1 MVGLIGLSIP
11 LGIQAVIQMIS
22 GGILFDTAVLII
34 FLVLLGVAIT
44 GALQVMQIYMVEILQ
59 RRLFAKASF
68 EFAYRLPKIK
78 TDNLAGSYAPEVVNR
93 FFDVII
99 LQKGISKIL
108 VDLTTVILQVFFGLL
123 LLAFYH
129 YSFIVFDLVLIT
141 VAFLVFKYTG
151 KKGLESSL
159 RESSYKYKM
168 VSWLQE
174 IGRNLSTF
182 KMAGAKSNIV
192 LEKTDT
198 FTSKYLSARKVHF
211 KVLLTQ
217 YINILFFKLSIIAAT
232 LILGSFLIVDR
243 QINLGQFV
251 AIEIVIVSILGA
263 IEKIIISVDTVYD
276 TFTAVE
282 KIAKISDY
290 PLEVSGNI
298 IADDYTTSDGL
309 TVTLKDVSYISITG
323 NPILNS
329 VSIDLPAGKVVA
341 LAGKNSY
348 AHDAIVNIISGIYQ
362 NYTGLA
368 EINGISIKN
377 LEVDSLRGIIA
388 HNFTKGTLFEGT
400 ILDNITLG
408 NTDIKEID
416 VVNMLKRLGIYD
428 YIAQMPNSLQTK
440 ILPGGIGLPAEVC
453 EKVCISRNLVR
464 KPKFWVVDSYT
475 YKSVTQALKLYEE
488 QIAAPTILV
497 VGNNTDIHKEAHSI
511 YVIDKGS
518 IILHG
523 TYNTI
528 ENNSLYQYLIEKND
542 A

>member
-1 MVGLIGLSIP
+1 M
-11 LGIQAVIQMIS
+11 GIQAVIQMIS
-22 GGILFDTAVLII
+22 GGILFDTAVIII
-34 FLVLLGVAIT
+34 FLVLLGVAAT

-78 TDNLAGSYAPEVVNR
+78 TDNLASSYAPEVVNR

-99 LQKGISKIL
+99 LQKGVSKIL

-129 YSFIVFDLVLIT
+129 YSFIVFDVVLIT

-151 KKGLESSL
+151 KKGLESSI

-174 IGRNLSTF
+174 IGRNLPTF
-182 KMAGAKSNIV
+182 KMAGTKSNIV

-198 FTSKYLSARKVHF
+198 FTSKYLTSRKVHF
-211 KVLLTQ
+211 RVLLTQ

-251 AIEIVIVSILGA
+251 AIEIVIVSILSA
-263 IEKIIISVDTVYD
+263 VEKIIISVDTVYD

-290 PLEVSGNI
+290 PLEASGNI
-298 IADDYTTSDGL
+298 VADDYTTSDGF
-309 TVTLKDVSYISITG
+309 TVTLKEVSYTSVLGTPILHNVSIT
-323 NPILNS
+323 
-329 VSIDLPAGKVVA
+329 LPAGKVVA

-348 AHDAIVNIISGIYQ
+348 AKDAIINIISGIYQ

-377 LEVDSLRGIIA
+377 LEVDSLRGKVA
-388 HNFTKGTLFEGT
+388 HNFSNCTLFEGT

-408 NTDIKEID
+408 NIDIKEID
-416 VVNMLKRLGIYD
+416 VIDMLTKLGVYE
-428 YIAQMPNSLQTK
+428 YISKMPYNLQTK
-440 ILPGGIGLPAEVC
+440 IQPGGLGLPTEVS
-453 EKVCISRNLVR
+453 EKVCLSKNLIR
-464 KPKFWVVDSYT
+464 KPKLWVVDSYS
-475 YKSVTQALKLYEE
+475 YKSVTQALKLYEK
-488 QIAAPTILV
+488 QIPTPTILV
-497 VGNNTDIHKEAHSI
+497 VGNNTEIHKVAHSV
-511 YVIDKGS
+511 YVVDNGA

-523 TYNTI
+523 PYNTI